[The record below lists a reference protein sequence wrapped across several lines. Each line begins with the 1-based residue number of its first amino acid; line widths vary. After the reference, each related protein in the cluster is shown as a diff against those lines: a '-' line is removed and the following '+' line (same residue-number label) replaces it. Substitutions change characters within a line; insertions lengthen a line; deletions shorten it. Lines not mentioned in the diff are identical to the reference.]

1 MKKAYLFVLLGILV
15 IGCGGSVLYLVSRSV
30 IGQMIKNNDCKSVII
45 TDSDV
50 DYINNY
56 RRDLFPE
63 SDWKRSYT
71 VETNS
76 TFVKWSSKST
86 SGAVSI
92 NNFILC
98 DASLEKLKEH
108 LNDKAIATMLRS
120 FDQYDLLVSCQENN
134 VILYDFEAMRNSRN
148 YDIHMWVKPLEK
160 RHHALA
166 VVLVFLKDDSEI
178 MDEYSH
184 ELFPELT
191 SCR

>member
-1 MKKAYLFVLLGILV
+1 M
-15 IGCGGSVLYLVSRSV
+15 YLVFSPA
-30 IGQMIKNNDCKSVII
+30 IGQVIENNNCESAKI
-45 TDSDV
+45 TDSDI
-50 DYINNY
+50 DYVNNY

-71 VETNS
+71 AEPDS

-86 SGAVSI
+86 SGAISI

-98 DASLEKLKEH
+98 NASLEKLKEH
-108 LNDKAIATMLRS
+108 LSDKAIATILRS
-120 FDQYDLLVSCQENN
+120 FDEYDLLVSCQENN
-134 VILYDFEAMRNSRN
+134 VILYEFEAMRNSRN

-160 RHHALA
+160 QHHALA

-178 MDEYSH
+178 MDKYSH